1 MLQRVTLATVCLTA
15 ASFVPEV
22 FKNTGSLAP
31 PAASP
36 RASQRPLI
44 EGKTF
49 LKKIYIFM
57 VLFSLF
63 YVLRLNY
70 LTCTSKYCSKS
81 TVTVWL
87 LQGKRL

>member
-1 MLQRVTLATVCLTA
+1 MQRLTLATVRLTA

-22 FKNTGSLAP
+22 FINAGSLAP

-49 LKKIYIFM
+49 LYIFM
-57 VLFSLF
+57 VLF
-63 YVLRLNY
+63 
-70 LTCTSKYCSKS
+70 
-81 TVTVWL
+81 TVYFMYSD
-87 LQGKRL
+87 